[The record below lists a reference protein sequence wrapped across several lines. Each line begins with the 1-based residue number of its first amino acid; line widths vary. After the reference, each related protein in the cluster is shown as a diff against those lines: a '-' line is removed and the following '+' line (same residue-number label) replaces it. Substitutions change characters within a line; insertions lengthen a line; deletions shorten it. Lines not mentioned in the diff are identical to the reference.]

1 MCKIIR
7 SRVAPQPSLALE
19 RDKSPLRGAGGLL
32 NLSHSASEA
41 ANLPPKRWNLGL
53 GFRAYA
59 RVAALLSFFDG
70 FPVLETHALETHLR
84 KCILL
89 IVLNFAKGPSRPVFV
104 GHCFQRHS
112 GSREQILFLIFLSFA
127 FPCFGNPS
135 PKMHSV
141 NSVGFCKR
149 AQSANFR
156 RPLFSKTFWVQRTDR
171 EWWQVTS
178 QGKPLSRALL
188 PTLIR
193 PGRGGQIKSFGSEL
207 KLKISE
213 SATKLIHADS
223 DGQNVCFFA
232 FLK

>member
-89 IVLNFAKGPSRPVFV
+89 IVMILQKGPIVQFSSAIVFKDIL
-104 GHCFQRHS
+104 GPENRSCF
-112 GSREQILFLIFLSFA
+112 LFF
-127 FPCFGNPS
+127 
-135 PKMHSV
+135 
-141 NSVGFCKR
+141 
-149 AQSANFR
+149 
-156 RPLFSKTFWVQRTDR
+156 
-171 EWWQVTS
+171 
-178 QGKPLSRALL
+178 
-188 PTLIR
+188 
-193 PGRGGQIKSFGSEL
+193 
-207 KLKISE
+207 
-213 SATKLIHADS
+213 
-223 DGQNVCFFA
+223 
-232 FLK
+232 

>member
-1 MCKIIR
+1 MR

-89 IVLNFAKGPSRPVFV
+89 IVLGFAKGPSQPIFV

-112 GSREQILFLIFLSFA
+112 GSREQIVNGDKLRVK
-127 FPCFGNPS
+127 GNPCLVPFYLPS
-135 PKMHSV
+135 CKLRVKENPCLVPFYPPSSDQV
-141 NSVGFCKR
+141 VGAK
-149 AQSANFR
+149 
-156 RPLFSKTFWVQRTDR
+156 
-171 EWWQVTS
+171 
-178 QGKPLSRALL
+178 
-188 PTLIR
+188 
-193 PGRGGQIKSFGSEL
+193 
-207 KLKISE
+207 
-213 SATKLIHADS
+213 
-223 DGQNVCFFA
+223 
-232 FLK
+232 